1 VAIKM
6 IRPELTNN
14 PDVLEL
20 FKREAKTL
28 HQLAHE
34 AIVRYFVFTVDP
46 DTRRAYLAMEFV
58 DGLSL
63 TNRFESSPLPLAD
76 VKILQTRIG
85 SALEAAHRLG
95 VIHRDIS
102 PDNIILPEGDVR
114 NAKVIDFGIA
124 RSLKRTEATII
135 GGGFA
140 GKHNYASPEQFGLAG
155 GEVTFK
161 SDIYSFGL
169 VLAVALR
176 GRPIDMSGSEVE
188 AIAKRSVVPDLS
200 DIDQAIRPLI
210 RAMLQP
216 LPADRPASM
225 AAVAAWASGEATS
238 IAARREMP
246 QTAGGRAAA
255 ILGALIALGGVGGA
269 TYVFRDDLAHW
280 TQALMAPT
288 EPSAPAKPPPVTA
301 PPPTAQIPPLTP
313 PTAQIPPLTPPAAEG
328 TAPAMTQEASRVE
341 PTPTPQPSAQPTE
354 VQPAPNAESPTQAP
368 NASAPHVPKADE
380 LVDGLPP
387 RAPQP
392 VVDLPPA
399 TVGSPYHAELPAFA
413 DPGGK
418 GLRLDAHGLPE
429 GMAFNDLGMGSGEIE
444 GAPTHAGN
452 AAMQIVATNHNG
464 KSAQMSARIDIMNRA
479 EKPAVATTP
488 NLTPPAQIEPPQVAL
503 APQGTQPVS
512 QPAPLGPTA
521 RLEPPHPSLP
531 VATLEG
537 ATVGSDFNSDLP
549 PFSAGANTAGL
560 TLRADAPPGLVF
572 ADLGSGF
579 SRISGKPAAPGSYSF
594 DVVATDASGQSAKM
608 AVKLFVAPSAPPST
622 VAKSEQP
629 APSPAPP
636 VQKSELIPQS
646 PVQPLTPIEKAKA
659 FVAAFDGGDCF
670 LIKPLA
676 GPHSYQVFGREP
688 EPFQRFDS
696 TYKTQVGVEA
706 DLRAALITAEEC
718 PALDLIRLGT
728 ANGAAPP
735 RVELANYSVGRGKPL
750 AGTITNL
757 AGRRPYL
764 ILVDNNGVASRLDV
778 KMQPGGDGA
787 TFNVPLTPDRGS
799 VGPMQVLLVVVSP
812 KPIPVL
818 ETLRQARLA
827 SISARLM
834 DEARVGS
841 ASVEAGY
848 FKFAN

>member
-608 AVKLFVAPSAPPST
+608 AVKLFVAPSAPAPT